1 MKTETRM
8 IQIDD
13 SVLFCFAKINEE
25 NKVVN
30 LDIDVR
36 NIKTGEHYNGKT
48 TGNQKTFA
56 AQ

>member
-30 LDIDVR
+30 LDIEVK
-36 NIKTGEHYNGKT
+36 NIKTGEHCNGET
-48 TGNQKTFA
+48 NRD
-56 AQ
+56 